1 LFQPS
6 PRAYRVIPSFL
17 ALLRGAWGLLASLPV
32 REAPPG
38 PRGRRGGRKRRAG
51 REAVQARPSRG
62 GEPVGMVTGDSRP
75 DYFVFSV
82 DPSSSPPLYDY
93 VYVETLETPPGEEEP
108 VKVKVLAQ
116 IRGVRRLAVGVS
128 PEHPWP
134 VLRNLSL
141 PRGSDTVVAAARVL
155 GYKWRGRVYLPRRAP
170 PVGAWVYLAPDDLLV
185 EFYSVDPS
193 RRLHVGSLI
202 SRPRVP
208 AYLDVEGVKRHVAII
223 AATGAGKTWASVVL
237 IEELLKKGA
246 TIVVLDPHGEYVAM
260 KRSAHKLGPG
270 FEHAVRVVKARRDQE
285 GDIQYKVSVAEMTA
299 EELATIA
306 GVPSKAT
313 RIRAVIGGA
322 KRVARWVAEATGEKT
337 RWLGL
342 RGLVRV
348 VQAAVDAAET
358 TRLQSGSLDRFAQNL
373 LRFIARRAAS
383 SDLEE
388 AVRSLNR
395 LEQVAAV
402 DEGLARGVRRL
413 WLALGKDPSPGY
425 DAIRYLEELRR
436 IGVYGV
442 RPVPLDALL
451 EPGTVTVVN
460 LAGLRAEVQDHVA
473 YNIMQRVFRARLR
486 HARGLEGESYP
497 YPVVLVVEE
506 AHRFMPPPAKR
517 ATRSRDVAATIA
529 SEGRKFGVFMVAIT
543 QRPSRIDPDVLSQ
556 LQGQVILR
564 IVNPRD
570 QEAVR
575 DSSEQVSQDLLDN
588 LPGLNTGEAVVVGPL
603 APSPLMIRLRDRVL
617 DYSGGDLSL
626 VEAWAATRG
635 DQQLVEEMRREALEK
650 LNRLLG
656 VEHRGLAEALTAL
669 TRIDFDRD
677 TVERGL
683 RLLLRGDVWAGYNAV
698 TSTVYG
704 EASIAGR
711 RYEVRVGL
719 ADSTFSCS
727 CGAETRPCSH
737 VAAVLVRAVLDDA
750 IPREAEAAAS
760 DLWGDYL

>member
-1 LFQPS
+1 VVRQ
-6 PRAYRVIPSFL
+6 
-17 ALLRGAWGLLASLPV
+17 LPQ
-32 REAPPG
+32 
-38 PRGRRGGRKRRAG
+38 GR
-51 REAVQARPSRG
+51 RG

-82 DPSSSPPLYDY
+82 DPSSVPPLYDY
-93 VYVETLETPPGEEEP
+93 VYVETPETPPGEENP

-116 IRGVRRLAVGVS
+116 IRAVRRLAVGVS

-155 GYKWRGRVYLPRRAP
+155 GYKWRGRIYLPRRAP
-170 PVGAWVYLAPDDLLV
+170 PVGSWVYLAPDDLLV
-185 EFYSVDPS
+185 EFYSVEPS

-237 IEELLKKGA
+237 IEELLRKGA

-285 GDIQYKVSVAEMTA
+285 GDIQYKVSIAEMSA

-306 GVPSKAT
+306 GVPPKAT
-313 RIRAVIGGA
+313 RIRAAIAGA
-322 KRVARWVAEATGEKT
+322 KRVARWVAEAAGDRA

-342 RGLVRV
+342 RGLVRLL
-348 VQAAVDAAET
+348 QAAVDAVEV
-358 TRLQSGSLDRFAQNL
+358 TRLQGGGLDRFAQNL
-373 LRFIARRAAS
+373 LRGIARQVAREDIS
-383 SDLEE
+383 E
-388 AVRSLNR
+388 AVRSLHK
-395 LEQVAAV
+395 LEQVAAI
-402 DEGLARGVRRL
+402 DEGLARGIRRL

-442 RPVPLDALL
+442 KPVPLDALL

-486 HARGLEGESYP
+486 YARGLEGESYP

-517 ATRSRDVAATIA
+517 LTRSREIAATIA

-556 LQGQVILR
+556 LQGQIILR

-603 APSPLMIRLRDRVL
+603 APSPLMLRLRDRVL

-626 VEAWAATRG
+626 VEAWAATRQ
-635 DQQLVEEMRREALEK
+635 DQMLIDEMRSEALMK
-650 LNRLLG
+650 VNRLLG
-656 VEHRGLAEALTAL
+656 TEHRDLAEALTAL
-669 TRIDFDRD
+669 TRIDFDQD

-683 RLLLRGDVWAGYNAV
+683 RLLARGDAWASYNSV

-704 EASIAGR
+704 EAHLAGKS
-711 RYEVRVGL
+711 YEVSVNL
-719 ADSTFSCS
+719 AEPSFTCS

-737 VAAVLVRAVLDDA
+737 VAAVLIRAVLDDVIA
-750 IPREAEAAAS
+750 REAEAAAS
-760 DLWGDYL
+760 ELWDEYI